1 MIKSQTNFDD
11 EESRQQDDTEGLYY
25 NIFGKEIKIVDNFT
39 LKTGDVVGI
48 RFDAMVGAIYFDINN
63 QSLGIAYQGKELQE
77 GVWFPT
83 IDVGMGDDKV
93 KILQPPKNLID
104 DITWKE
110 AEEFV
115 SRTTMMNVKRLSQLS
130 VLLQKQIDLGYC
142 S

>member
-1 MIKSQTNFDD
+1 M
-11 EESRQQDDTEGLYY
+11 
-25 NIFGKEIKIVDNFT
+25 
-39 LKTGDVVGI
+39 
-48 RFDAMVGAIYFDINN
+48 
-63 QSLGIAYQGKELQE
+63 GIAYQGKELQE

-130 VLLQKQIDLGYC
+130 NLLQKQIDLGYC
-142 S
+142 SQSQLYLFELIQNILLYQPHLSLDDILE